1 MKISKK
7 QFVAVFKALGDENR
21 IQILQ
26 YLMNGERCACYLLRD
41 LDITQSTLSYHMKIL
56 ASTGIV
62 TVRRSGTWMHYSINE
77 EMIDAVVEGM
87 SVFRNSLCTGG
98 QKPHGQGGGSCC

>member
-1 MKISKK
+1 MKLTQK
-7 QFVAVFKALGDENR
+7 QAVAVFKALGDENR
-21 IQILQ
+21 IRILQ
-26 YLMNGERCACYLLRD
+26 YLKNEERCACYLLRD

-56 ASTGIV
+56 TSAGIV
-62 TVRRSGTWMHYSINE
+62 SVRKSGTWMHYSINE

-87 SVFRNSLCTGG
+87 SVFRNSLRAGG

>member
-1 MKISKK
+1 MKLTQK

-26 YLMNGERCACYLLRD
+26 YLMNGERCACCLLRD

-56 ASTGIV
+56 ASAGIV

-77 EMIDAVVEGM
+77 EMTDAIAEGI
-87 SVFRNSLCTGG
+87 SLFRDSLSTDRS
-98 QKPHGQGGGSCC
+98 KPNGQGRGTCC